1 MDGSGIVDRG
11 GSETENEMHADLVY
25 HKFLTG
31 ILNNGCVKED
41 RTGVGT
47 ISIFGAQMEFDLKGE
62 GYESTAFPLLTT
74 KKMFWKGI
82 VVELIWFLQG
92 KTDLKFLLD
101 HGVRIWTANANDAY
115 RRRTGVSIPDDEFEI
130 RVLKDPDFSE
140 RHGDLGP
147 VYGKQWRA
155 FPTPKGEIDQIESV
169 LKSLRE
175 NPDSRRHIV
184 SAWNPGDVEDMALP
198 PCHCLFQFNS
208 RPSDSGRVL
217 DCHLY
222 QRSADAFL
230 GVPFNI
236 ASYALLT
243 VIMARLTDHTPGK
256 LVHSIG
262 DAHIY
267 LNHTD
272 AVNTQITRAAYP
284 SPRVSLNFDSEPT
297 SPDDI
302 GVDNVC
308 IEGYRSH
315 GVIKAPMA
323 V

>member
-1 MDGSGIVDRG
+1 
-11 GSETENEMHADLVY
+11 MHADLVY
-25 HKFLTG
+25 HKLLTS
-31 ILNNGCVKED
+31 ILNNGSVRED

-47 ISIFGAQMEFDLKGE
+47 ISVFGAQMEFDLKGD
-62 GYESTAFPLLTT
+62 GYESATFPLLPT
-74 KKMFWKGI
+74 KKMLWKGI
-82 VVELIWFLQG
+82 VVELIWFLHG
-92 KTDLKFLLD
+92 RTDLKFLLD

-115 RRRTGVSIPDDEFEI
+115 RKKTGVSLSDAEFESK
-130 RVLKDPDFSE
+130 VLRDPEFSKK
-140 RHGDLGP
+140 HGDLGP

-155 FPTPKGEIDQIESV
+155 FPTLKGEIDQIGTV

-184 SAWNPGDVEDMALP
+184 SAWNPGDIEDMALP

-208 RPSDSGRVL
+208 RPSISGRTL

-222 QRSADAFL
+222 QRSADVFL

-243 VIMARLTDHTPGK
+243 VVVARLTGHTPGK

-267 LNHTD
+267 LNHTE
-272 AVNTQITRAAYP
+272 AVSLQITRPAYP
-284 SPRVSLNFDSEPT
+284 SPKVSLVGFDGDPMFPEE
-297 SPDDI
+297 I
-302 GVDNVC
+302 GVDSVKL
-308 IEGYRSH
+308 EGYRSH
-315 GVIKAPMA
+315 GAIKAPMA